1 MKQREKK
8 NKKQRL
14 NEQSRECTEKGM
26 KHVPV
31 RVSHS
36 MPFLLICVERK
47 DEFGCW
53 IRDRRILGI
62 LYWWKQFILYYYF
75 GLYRIIRFQR
85 EVFDVGNIKYLFNL
99 QDMA

>member
-8 NKKQRL
+8 DKKQRL
-14 NEQSRECTEKGM
+14 NEQSRECAEKGM

-47 DEFGCW
+47 DEFGC
-53 IRDRRILGI
+53 
-62 LYWWKQFILYYYF
+62 
-75 GLYRIIRFQR
+75 
-85 EVFDVGNIKYLFNL
+85 
-99 QDMA
+99 